1 MLQLPIYIPS
11 DEEKSDTLLYAK
23 NVRQYMVWPP
33 FWFQG
38 FACLLNML
46 PMVCM
51 LKIVKAHML
60 QSLLIFSCLLMLQ
73 LSFSDC
79 VPLKPSDAKLADK
92 RAYHDMVRR
101 QSTEEKKSG
110 IPSPRVPAV
119 SKKLR

>member
-11 DEEKSDTLLYAK
+11 DEEKNDTLLYAK

-33 FWFQG
+33 FLFK
-38 FACLLNML
+38 ALLAWLNQL

-51 LKIVKAHML
+51 LKIIECSHVANCNQL
-60 QSLLIFSCLLMLQ
+60 FIFSCILMLQ
-73 LSFSDC
+73 LSFPDC

-101 QSTEEKKSG
+101 QGPAENKSG
-110 IPSPRVPAV
+110 STSPAV